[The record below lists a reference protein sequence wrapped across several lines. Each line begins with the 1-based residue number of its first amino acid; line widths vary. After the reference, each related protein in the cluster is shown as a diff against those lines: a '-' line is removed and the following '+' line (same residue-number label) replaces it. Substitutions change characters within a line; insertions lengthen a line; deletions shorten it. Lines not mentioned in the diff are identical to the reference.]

1 MARSTSLTGREVT
14 FGHDEIIVSKTDTK
28 GRITYANDVFQR
40 VSGYSEDELLGAAHN
55 IVRHP
60 AMPRCVFR
68 FLWDRIA
75 AGNEVFAYVLNRCKT
90 GDQYWVFAHVTPTFG
105 AGGSIVSYHSSR
117 RVPAREAIAVV
128 KPLYA
133 QLMEVERQHQLPREQ
148 WEASLPVLVSVLES
162 KKLTYDELVF
172 AITP

>member
-1 MARSTSLTGREVT
+1 MARVTGLTGREVT
-14 FGHDEIIVSKTDTK
+14 FGLDEIIVSKTDTK

-40 VSGYSEDELLGAAHN
+40 VSGYTEDELLGSAHN

-60 AMPRCVFR
+60 GMPRCVFK

-75 AGNEVFAYVLNRCKT
+75 DGHEVFAYVLNRCKN
-90 GDQYWVFAHVTPTFG
+90 GDEYWVFAHVTPTFDG
-105 AGGSIVSYHSSR
+105 QGRISGYHSSR
-117 RVPAREAIAVV
+117 RVPSREALAVV
-128 KPLYA
+128 RPLY
-133 QLMEVERQHQLPREQ
+133 QELLRVERQHPLPREQ
-148 WEASLPVLVSVLES
+148 WEASMPVLLGVLES